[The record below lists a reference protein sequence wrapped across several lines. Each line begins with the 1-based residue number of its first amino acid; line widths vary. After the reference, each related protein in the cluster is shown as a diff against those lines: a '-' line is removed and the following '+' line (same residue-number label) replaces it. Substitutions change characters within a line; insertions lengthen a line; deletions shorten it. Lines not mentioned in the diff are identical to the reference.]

1 MDIKQVAMV
10 TAVATARSFDELAKM
25 FIEDGD
31 IESAKACRQAAK
43 AAEKTFTDLK
53 GDMQ

>member
-1 MDIKQVAMV
+1 MDMRTLAMA
-10 TAVATARSFDELAKM
+10 TALATARSFDELAKA
-25 FIEDGD
+25 FIESGD

-43 AAEKTFTDLK
+43 AAEKTFNDLK